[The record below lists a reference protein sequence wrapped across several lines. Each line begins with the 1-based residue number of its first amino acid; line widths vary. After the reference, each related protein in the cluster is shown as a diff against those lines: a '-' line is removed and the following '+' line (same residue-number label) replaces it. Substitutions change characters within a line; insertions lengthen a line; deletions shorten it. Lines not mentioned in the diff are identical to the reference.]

1 MMQYVAA
8 LYDHLVRGKVIDLGD
23 GLPPVLPIVIYN
35 GDARWQHSPEVFDL
49 IQLHPQVLT
58 AFQPRLKFWLLDE
71 GQFSTEYLNGLQ
83 RVMAAIFRMENT
95 HDTEEAK
102 QAIRYLG
109 QAVAKSPFKQ
119 TIDRAVMQWM
129 QFRLSHK
136 MPGLVMPS
144 IDEILKGSDM
154 LETNMNQWRDKAIAE
169 GVLLGKLEGET
180 TLLELL
186 LVKRFRGITENTRAR
201 LKTATAEQLEMWA
214 ERILDARTL
223 ADVFNEQ

>member
-1 MMQYVAA
+1 
-8 LYDHLVRGKVIDLGD
+8 
-23 GLPPVLPIVIYN
+23 
-35 GDARWQHSPEVFDL
+35 
-49 IQLHPQVLT
+49 
-58 AFQPRLKFWLLDE
+58 LDE

-129 QFRLSHK
+129 QFRLNHK
-136 MPGLVMPS
+136 MPGLVMPT

-154 LETNMNQWRDKAIAE
+154 LETNMNQWRDKAIAD
-169 GVLLGKLEGET
+169 GCLAWQT
-180 TLLELL
+180 S
-186 LVKRFRGITENTRAR
+186 RQAR
-201 LKTATAEQLEMWA
+201 RQ
-214 ERILDARTL
+214 D
-223 ADVFNEQ
+223 